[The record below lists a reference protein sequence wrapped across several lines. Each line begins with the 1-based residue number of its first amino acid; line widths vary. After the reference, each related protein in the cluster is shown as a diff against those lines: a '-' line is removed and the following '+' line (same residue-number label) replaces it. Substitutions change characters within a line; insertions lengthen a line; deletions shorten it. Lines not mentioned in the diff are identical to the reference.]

1 MDPKDKD
8 HFKIDRASRVGKQN
22 TEFNL
27 QQEDS
32 LVTNDNTDG
41 PFSNIVF
48 FRGREGVGG

>member
-8 HFKIDRASRVGKQN
+8 HFKIDKASRVGKQN

-32 LVTNDNTDG
+32 LVTNDNTYG
-41 PFSNIVF
+41 PFSIIF
-48 FRGREGVGG
+48 CFRGREGAGG